1 MFKRRAKLFF
11 ILCASSLLSGCWDQ
25 EPLREARLAY
35 SLGYD
40 ITEESK
46 LQQTI
51 ELVKSSSGEQSSFEN
66 EIHSATGYNI
76 RDTSDSLKKN
86 VTGNIRYFKYGV
98 KLLGTKIQKKGILP
112 YLDVAFR
119 DPTNPTALVKL
130 IAVDGETSK
139 ILEKKKVGNLL
150 IGDFL
155 KKKIKSLEDM
165 SVFPKETLE
174 TAVTKMLDPGKD
186 FTLPSIKLKGK
197 EVITNGIALFNN
209 DKLTGLLPSRQ
220 SVLFVLLTGN
230 MGDSAH
236 ITQQLTGKNSSN
248 RDNYITFEI
257 SNQKLKRDLNIT
269 TDKKGNVYAHLKL
282 KLQVIALEAPRD
294 NMYKIGERT
303 QLNQELSKQL
313 TKEAKRITNTL
324 QKANCDAFGIGRH
337 LIAYHPDLWKKKNW
351 KKDYAK
357 VKFKPEIEVSIL
369 YNGVLK

>member
-1 MFKRRAKLFF
+1 MFQKRVKLLF
-11 ILCASSLLSGCWDQ
+11 ILCASSFLSGCWDQ

-40 ITEESK
+40 ITEENK

-130 IAVDGETSK
+130 IAIDGETST

-165 SVFPKETLE
+165 SVFPKKTLE

-197 EVITNGIALFNN
+197 EVVTNGIALFNN
-209 DKLTGLLPSRQ
+209 DKLTGLLPAQQ

-236 ITQQLTGKNSSN
+236 ITQKLTGSDSSN
-248 RDNYITFEI
+248 TSDYLTFEI
-257 SNQKLKRDLNIT
+257 SHQKLKRELKIT
-269 TDKKGNVYAHLKL
+269 TDKKGTVFAHLKL

-294 NMYKIGERT
+294 NLYKMGERKK
-303 QLNQELSKQL
+303 LNKTLSKQL
-313 TKEAKRITNTL
+313 TKEAKKITNKL
-324 QKANCDAFGIGRH
+324 QTANCDAFGIGRH

-351 KKDYAK
+351 NKDYAK
-357 VKFKPEIEVSIL
+357 VKFKPEVEVNIL
-369 YNGVLK
+369 YSGVLK

>member
-1 MFKRRAKLFF
+1 MFQKRVKLLF
-11 ILCASSLLSGCWDQ
+11 ILCASSFLSGCWDQ

-40 ITEESK
+40 ITEENK

-76 RDTSDSLKKN
+76 LDTSDSLKKN

-130 IAVDGETSK
+130 IAVDGETST

-174 TAVTKMLDPGKD
+174 TVVTKMLDPGKD

-197 EVITNGIALFNN
+197 EVVINGIALFNN
-209 DKLTGLLPSRQ
+209 DKLTGLLPAQQ

-236 ITQQLTGKNSSN
+236 ITQKLTGSDSSN
-248 RDNYITFEI
+248 TSDYLTFEI
-257 SNQKLKRDLNIT
+257 SHQKLKRELKIT
-269 TDKKGNVYAHLKL
+269 TDKKGTVFAHLKL

-294 NMYKIGERT
+294 NLYKIGERKK
-303 QLNQELSKQL
+303 LNKTLSKRL
-313 TKEAKRITNTL
+313 TKEAKKITNKL
-324 QKANCDAFGIGRH
+324 QTANCDAFGIGRH

-351 KKDYAK
+351 NKDYAK
-357 VKFKPEIEVSIL
+357 VKFKPEVEVNIL
-369 YNGVLK
+369 YSGVLK